1 MNHKQELI
9 EMSARNVLRHAFG
22 NTKFNHDLQ
31 LQYEFLMQEATP
43 QMKELIKSIFKY
55 RGLIE

>member
-22 NTKFNHDLQ
+22 NIKFSHDIQ
-31 LQYEFLMQEATP
+31 IQYEFLMKEANP
-43 QMKELIKSIFKY
+43 QMKELINSIFKY